1 MRYIGLDPNT
11 RTVVQIDGNKSAHV
25 NVKSFGAS
33 GLDRYFTGSVGGAS
47 GNGSS
52 IYINQI
58 SNYSQYEEQNFIVGR
73 EITAFFLTNNSA
85 PDVSEY
91 GGIFTSAD
99 IQAVGAVRDTTLS
112 TAKNIEYFIFPYNVQ
127 TGRFSPYSLDPELTG
142 MVITD
147 PKTGFDE
154 ENYVQITFNR
164 SSSSWVPIIYRR
176 YNSRVD
182 FLGVI
187 GNNAL
192 QTSTQITFYD
202 RGTTQIPSW
211 DQAMMAQN
219 SNAFLPEFL
228 TSQISLSGVNGGPI
242 GKAIIGKKTLRIKSK
257 NEVTGVVEFED
268 AENSDTNLTEFAGA
282 GTTVKFKFDDTK
294 PIQDAINWAKDN
306 QVKNVFFPTGTYN
319 VSHLK
324 IYSSVGAAS
333 YSGISLFGTGQSSVI
348 KKGPSV
354 VNSTNA
360 YGTIGILG
368 TGVSNRIDGIT
379 IQNLAFDGNK
389 KETIA
394 IRSPQNDVYG
404 ISSKYQDFI
413 AMEYVD
419 AVSVQNCSFY
429 NGAGSAI
436 YALQSE
442 KINLTNNRIYQ
453 LSKPYEPNVPP
464 VKIRETD
471 KLVAQGN
478 LFENCT
484 APADFTGIDVSV
496 VNNNIVNNCGDTG
509 IRLTASDN
517 WNAQGNL
524 TYNSSGS
531 VIQSTDLYQN
541 EYSRASLAV
550 KKGIVMEPMYFTVTD
565 GQYPVQIAE
574 QSISARVYALD
585 SNYSFITTG
594 TEEFL
599 QVVESDEQLGA
610 GIFAVTAPLSTI
622 NSGVGGSNQGK
633 KIKGTN
639 DYKLL
644 DVNNPTAS
652 LRNYGY
658 GYRITATARLGDFP
672 IAKIT
677 GVPGVTSQI
686 RIYLK
691 NTADLLQ
698 ISYFASGNASNAKVS
713 TTNVRTNGDNPLN
726 AWPDGDPFDVVSVD
740 TTNSYFVIA
749 TPSGVTKDFTG
760 QSEEY
765 ATRIGDLSVVK
776 NNYFIAD
783 GNIYVSD

>member
-33 GLDRYFTGSVGGAS
+33 GLDRYFTGSIGGAS
-47 GNGSS
+47 GSGSS

-58 SNYSQYEEQNFIVGR
+58 SDYSQYEEQNFIVGR
-73 EITAFFLTNNSA
+73 EITAFFLTNTSA
-85 PDVSEY
+85 PAVAEY

-99 IQAVGAVRDTTLS
+99 ITPVGAIRDTTLS
-112 TAKNIEYFIFPYNVQ
+112 TAKNIEYFIFPYNVE

-147 PKTGFDE
+147 PKTDFDE
-154 ENYVQITFNR
+154 VNYVQITFNR
-164 SSSSWVPIIYRR
+164 SSASWVPVIYRR
-176 YNSRVD
+176 YNGRVD
-182 FLGVI
+182 FLGI
-187 GNNAL
+187 ISNGAL

-211 DQAMMAQN
+211 DQAAIASN
-219 SNAFLPEFL
+219 SNAFLPDFL
-228 TSQISLSGVNGGPI
+228 TGQISLSGANGGPV

-268 AENSDTNLTEFAGA
+268 ADNADANLSDFAGA

-294 PIQDAINWAKDN
+294 PIQDAIEWAKVN

-319 VSHLK
+319 VSHIKL
-324 IYSSVGAAS
+324 YSSAAAAS
-333 YSGISLFGTGQSSVI
+333 YSGISLFGTGQSSII

-354 VNSTNA
+354 VNPANA
-360 YGTIGILG
+360 FGTLGILG
-368 TGVSNRIDGIT
+368 TGVTNRVDGIT
-379 IQNLAFDGNK
+379 IHNLSFDGNK

-394 IRSPQNDVYG
+394 VRSPQNDVYG

-419 AVSVQNCSFY
+419 SVSIQNCTFY
-429 NGAGSAI
+429 NGAGSAV

-442 KINLTNNRIYQ
+442 KINLTNNRIFQ
-453 LSKPYEPNVPP
+453 LSKPYEPNIPP
-464 VKIRETD
+464 VKIRETE

-484 APADFTGIDVSV
+484 AAADFTGIDVSV

-524 TYNSSGS
+524 TYNASGS
-531 VIQSTDLYQN
+531 IVQSTDLYQN

-550 KKGIVMEPMYFTVTD
+550 KKGIVMAPTYFTVTD
-565 GQYPVQIAE
+565 GQLPVEISE
-574 QSISARVYALD
+574 ESIRARVYPLN
-585 SNYSFITTG
+585 SNYAIDTSG
-594 TEEFL
+594 TAEYL
-599 QVVESDEQLGA
+599 QIVEAKTQTDA
-610 GIFAVTAPLSTI
+610 GIFAVTAPVQTI
-622 NSGVGGSNQGK
+622 ASGTGGSNQGLR
-633 KIKGTN
+633 IKGTAE
-639 DYKLL
+639 YSLL
-644 DVNNPTAS
+644 SVDNPTVAN
-652 LRNYGY
+652 RNYGY
-658 GYRITATARLGDFP
+658 AYKITANVRLGNFP
-672 IAKIT
+672 IAKIVGGPT
-677 GVPGVTSQI
+677 GSGQVRV
-686 RIYLK
+686 YLK
-691 NTADLLQ
+691 NSADLLQ
-698 ISYFASGNASNAKVS
+698 LNFFAGGNASNSQIS
-713 TTNVRTNGDNPLN
+713 TSGLRIIGTDL
-726 AWPDGDPFDVVSVD
+726 ASWPDGSVINVESVE
-740 TTNSYFVIA
+740 TTNSYISIN
-749 TPSGVTKDFTG
+749 TPPSVAANFTPG
-760 QSEEY
+760 KEV
-765 ATRIGDLSVVK
+765 ATRSGALNLVQ